1 MDKPAHTP
9 GPVWSF
15 RYYMDPVG
23 DHGDNFH
30 LFNGP
35 EGDQGSTIL
44 EGSFTFPGTHS
55 EALKFARLIAA
66 APQLLAAC
74 EYQENIM
81 SANCSPEEAIATV
94 RQMRRE
100 AIAKALGQETTP

>member
-1 MDKPAHTP
+1 MGARHTP

-23 DHGDNFH
+23 KNDDNFH

-35 EGDQGSTIL
+35 EGDQGSPFL
-44 EGSFTFPGTHS
+44 EGSFTFPGSHS
-55 EALKFARLIAA
+55 EALVFGRLISA

-74 EYQENIM
+74 EYQESIL
-81 SANCSPEEAIATV
+81 SADCSPEEAIATV
-94 RQMRRE
+94 RKMRRD
-100 AIAKALGQETTP
+100 AILTARGWAA